1 MQTPNDEDEPIKDQ
15 TPHAEDPADD
25 LGVPLPSAETEAPE
39 ADEAPPPDANDVPS
53 DSLDH
58 LADAADQQRLA
69 DRLGDGMKH
78 LPLDHDQRIDTDVLC
93 LGCEYNLRG
102 QLTTNQCPE
111 CGLAIGESLKSDHLR
126 LADIAWLRA
135 VKQGLLWLIIGTFA
149 GIGLGFVSSGFAAIY
164 ASTQVSTSPFGP
176 QQPTSAAPV
185 NFVNALTTG
194 IGAAIMIF
202 AYLQL
207 TTPEPDAIRDRP
219 SRGLTRWSA
228 VPGHALSFLGA
239 AMLIVQ
245 TPAMEIAAGV
255 TQVAS
260 GIALMIAFIASMLY
274 LRSLARRVPSQSLAR
289 QTTIVMWGI
298 IGTTLAVIPL
308 VLVAIFTIGSTLS
321 PAGPAGPG
329 PELILL
335 LACPVGLSFIVF
347 GIWWIVLLFVYHSKV
362 AKVITRARRAR
373 RSQRIDA
380 DEARAAFD

>member
-1 MQTPNDEDEPIKDQ
+1 MQTPNNEDEPIKDQ
-15 TPHAEDPADD
+15 APHADDASDD
-25 LGVPLPSAETEAPE
+25 LSVPISSAAVEASESGE
-39 ADEAPPPDANDVPS
+39 AAS

-69 DRLGDGMKH
+69 HRPGDGMKQ
-78 LPLDHDQRIDTDVLC
+78 LPLDSDQRIDTDVLC

-111 CGLAIGESLKSDHLR
+111 CGLAIAESLKSDHLR

-135 VKQGLLWLIIGTFA
+135 VKQGLLWLIIGTFT
-149 GIGLGFVSSGFAAIY
+149 GIGLSIFSSAFEGIY

-176 QQPTSAAPV
+176 QQPASAAPV
-185 NFVNALTTG
+185 YFVNAVVTG
-194 IGAAIMIF
+194 ISAAIMIF

-228 VPGHALSFLGA
+228 VPGQALSFLGA
-239 AMLIVQ
+239 AMLIVE
-245 TPAMEIAAGV
+245 TPAMEIVAGV

-260 GIALMIAFIASMLY
+260 AIALLIAFIASMLY
-274 LRSLARRVPSQSLAR
+274 LRSLAHRVPSQSLAR
-289 QTTIVMWGI
+289 QTSIVMWGI

-308 VLVAIFTIGSTLS
+308 VLVAIFTLGNMFS
-321 PAGPAGPG
+321 PSGPAGPG

-347 GIWWIVLLFVYHSKV
+347 GIWWIVLMFVYHSKV

-380 DEARAAFD
+380 DEARAAFE